1 MLRRGLLLLLAAV
14 LLAGSLVLSQQA
26 PKRELD
32 VWWEPSSDEVVTAM
46 LKMAKV
52 TENDIVYDLGCGDG
66 RIVIAAA
73 KEFGARGVGVDLDPK
88 RIQES
93 NENAKKAGV
102 TDRVKFI
109 EGDLYEADIRQATV
123 VTLFLWP
130 SINLKL
136 RPRLLKELKPGT
148 RVVSHSHD
156 MGEWT
161 PDARTE
167 VNGAR
172 LHLWI
177 IPKVAPTFN

>member
-1 MLRRGLLLLLAAV
+1 MLRRGLLFLLAGGV
-14 LLAGSLVLSQQA
+14 LAGSLALSQQA

-52 TENDIVYDLGCGDG
+52 TKNDIVYDLGCGDG

-148 RVVSHSHD
+148 RVVSHSHH
-156 MGEWT
+156 MGDWVPEKEI
-161 PDARTE
+161 E
-167 VNGAR
+167 VGGDKVYF
-172 LHLWI
+172 WI
-177 IPKVAPTFN
+177 IPERKP